1 MAKIVGEVSI
11 GGSKPIPIDIKHLP
25 METTIEELAKI
36 CCKRG
41 ISVKITLKEKELDSE
56 RAQ

>member
-11 GGSKPIPIDIKHLP
+11 GESKPVPIDIK
-25 METTIEELAKI
+25 ELAEI

-41 ISVKITLKEKELDSE
+41 ISVKITLKEKELDNA
-56 RAQ
+56 RT